1 MATEAKNS
9 GGPLGTTMSEIN
21 RIIADVVPEREIDE
35 VTTGRA
41 TPLKVKE
48 LEGASSESKDL
59 DIRHLGGQE
68 LSEEDISELKE
79 FVIAGS

>member
-1 MATEAKNS
+1 
-9 GGPLGTTMSEIN
+9 MSEID
-21 RIIADVVPEREIDE
+21 RIIADVVPEREMAE
-35 VTTGRA
+35 VNTDRA
-41 TPLKVKE
+41 SPLKMKK